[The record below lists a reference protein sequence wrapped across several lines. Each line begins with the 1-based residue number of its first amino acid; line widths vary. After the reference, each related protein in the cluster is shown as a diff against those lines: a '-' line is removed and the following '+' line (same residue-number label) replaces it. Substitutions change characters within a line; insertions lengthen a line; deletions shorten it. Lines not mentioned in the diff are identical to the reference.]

1 METMRQLIVLYTLH
15 IWLSAVYYR
24 IISRR
29 YNYIFYLGH
38 VTDASV
44 LQQINN
50 QAHYSDASGF
60 ISPLSLAIVGRGSC
74 DHRRRNGSRQSASLT
89 T

>member
-1 METMRQLIVLYTLH
+1 MLF
-15 IWLSAVYYR
+15 
-24 IISRR
+24 IIASFHADITT
-29 YNYIFYLGH
+29 YFYLGH

-74 DHRRRNGSRQSASLT
+74 DHRRRNGS
-89 T
+89 